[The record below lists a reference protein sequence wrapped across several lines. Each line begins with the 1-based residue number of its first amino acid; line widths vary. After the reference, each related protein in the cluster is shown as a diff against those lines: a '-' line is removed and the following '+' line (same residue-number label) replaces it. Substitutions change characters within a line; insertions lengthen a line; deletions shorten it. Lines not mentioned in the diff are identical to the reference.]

1 LEFGPLWLVALAA
14 PAVLFGPYWA
24 ALTSTLGLGG
34 YLAAK
39 LDLTR
44 MPVVVAQVVLALLLA
59 VVAIYAGR
67 LLHDAVPS
75 TIGAGVSSGPAPR
88 PGCCSCRLPSRS
100 AGSAASRACRGRA
113 VAPEGGG
120 VRPAGGC

>member
-1 LEFGPLWLVALAA
+1 
-14 PAVLFGPYWA
+14 VLFGSYWA

-75 TIGAGVSSGPAPR
+75 TIRAGVSSGAGTASWALFLP
-88 PGCCSCRLPSRS
+88 LPSRS

-113 VAPEGGG
+113 IAPEGGG